1 MVIAPSPSV
10 LTTNHKNKNNGNNI
24 KTDVSHSMMDSAR
37 VGLDY
42 IVENSDY
49 TEKLASALESKNFVV
64 KKQVFE
70 LLSALCVYSNDGYAR
85 TLEAIDYY
93 KKHRKE
99 RYRFKFIVSELRSG
113 PNVEYQT
120 AVLAFINCM
129 ILATPDLHERIRIRS
144 EFIGLKLLQVLNDL
158 RYRHKD
164 SSDLVVQLD
173 VFDEQ
178 RESDE
183 SQTTPALS
191 GIDLS
196 SPLEVFYAILRQ
208 ISDSPQEI
216 PFLCILQH
224 LLRIDAKEPI
234 SDLIWDAAERLVHR
248 ATLLESRDDALRIL
262 KSPSRSKSLQKIKGS
277 QTVTTVGDKCSCN
290 CHKSERKGSVTVTL
304 INADPTEIPVAS
316 DAGPPPPPPPAPPAG
331 PPPPPPPPPP
341 PGMGGPPPPPPPPG
355 APPPPPPF
363 GSPLRNGPNAP
374 GAPDIPKLPQQ
385 TIPLPKTKM
394 RTVNWNKISS
404 GQVLGGN
411 KNNLWATFAKK
422 HLNTTAT
429 LDWAA
434 LEGLFCIQT
443 ENMKLALNAAAGITN
458 KAPASSPTTTTSGG
472 QGAGNADNKGAGPLK
487 RETNEILLLDAKRS
501 LNINIFLKQFRSS
514 NKDVIQHIVEGKS
527 EDLGTERL
535 RGLLKILPSKD
546 EVEMLK
552 SVPKEDQERL
562 GAAEKFIVQLIRLN
576 GYRLRLEAML
586 LKEEF
591 ESCVSSLE
599 SSINVILQATHD
611 VKASQQFQDVL
622 FMVLVAGNFLN
633 SGGYAGD
640 AAGVKLSSLQKI
652 ADIRGNQPGVS
663 LMHFVAMQA
672 EAKDP
677 KLITFVEEMASLEE
691 ASKTSI
697 EQLKSEILGL
707 KTKVINIDKQI
718 QDPNTPSEISKQY
731 GQLFT
736 DASYQLSALEGFLT
750 QVEEVRLDMAQFFC
764 EDVQTFKLEECFKI
778 LYSFTSRW
786 KQASTENAR
795 RKKQEQEAAQRKKIR
810 EEQFQKRLQLGWETP
825 QNDNN
830 KQVPLNAEDEIFI
843 ACSPRVVRR
852 RLGSLSDQ
860 ANNNLQSPDQLT
872 LPSPDTTPNGSLRRR
887 RSRVPS
893 DEDES
898 GLMDFLRSSGTE
910 GNRERKPEQYGSLDR
925 SWSRKTRRR
934 PNLMDY
940 LNDERERP
948 VSPAPGHK
956 DSHHNN
962 PTVQIDGC
970 GDSKTEETKSPS
982 REWRERIAAW
992 FVDLE
997 NGGSGEMPKRRSPP
1011 RRFVRRFGEPREVVV
1026 GGRGLATLP
1035 EGTHEEH
1042 EPVFSTYQ
1050 RVYADRRPSLKLNTD
1065 VVSAMEAIEEVQS
1078 PTKERPVARKSIV
1091 SLSSMLH
1098 NENKRKIGS
1107 DRTSKESAQ
1116 TKETDGRRSL
1126 IGSLGASESH
1136 NEKLVLYIP
1145 EKSLTN
1151 SSGKSIRRVPSVS
1164 IADKKDSNDDYS
1176 SSNAGTKEGFDRF
1189 ASIRRSRR
1197 YKKGPELTPSSTPSS
1212 PIITTSGSNSMTNN
1226 NGMSSPS
1233 ITTTRPELF
1242 TPTAAI
1248 RSRISTSSTKT
1259 EPVRSESMRSA
1270 DKPSLKPDSNI
1281 SSSKS
1286 LRAPVRRRHDPRSM
1300 STIEP
1305 RDVKLAMKNNS
1316 TNGSESP
1323 VVSSQN
1329 GTSIVQIRHGASNG
1343 APSRVF
1349 SSSKTTLSS
1358 SPGTAERDEGFEES
1372 HSSLSETNSQSE
1384 ANIILTKDATP
1395 TGNQRDNGSP
1405 SSDGRVLQR
1414 RPSRTSMTSLNIPS
1428 SKGNSFRESNNNVIS
1443 QNYKNSSRQSL
1454 LSSRSSLT
1462 SQTTVGTVKESNN
1475 QNHSESNNKKN
1486 GSKTRLADLDST
1498 YSTHPSTHTGLSSR
1512 SSSNGSNH
1520 SFSSKTLKNENGHN
1534 NNNNNSEK
1542 KSSSKGG
1549 LTPRIF
1555 SFMKPTASSQAKDK
1569 IEPPS
1574 KSKSKTSIKKA
1585 FK

>member
-1 MVIAPSPSV
+1 MV
-10 LTTNHKNKNNGNNI
+10 
-24 KTDVSHSMMDSAR
+24 M
-37 VGLDY
+37 
-42 IVENSDY
+42 
-49 TEKLASALESKNFVV
+49 F
-64 KKQVFE
+64 
-70 LLSALCVYSNDGYAR
+70 
-85 TLEAIDYY
+85 
-93 KKHRKE
+93 
-99 RYRFKFIVSELRSG
+99 
-113 PNVEYQT
+113 
-120 AVLAFINCM
+120 
-129 ILATPDLHERIRIRS
+129 
-144 EFIGLKLLQVLNDL
+144 
-158 RYRHKD
+158 RHKD

-277 QTVTTVGDKCSCN
+277 QTVVTVGDKCSCN

-304 INADPTEIPVAS
+304 LNADPSEVPVSTE
-316 DAGPPPPPPPAPPAG
+316 AGPPPPPAPPAA
-331 PPPPPPPPPP
+331 PAPPPPPPPP

-355 APPPPPPF
+355 ALPPPPPF
-363 GSPLRNGPNAP
+363 G
-374 GAPDIPKLPQQ
+374 APDMPKLPQQ

-422 HLNTTAT
+422 HSNTTAT

-443 ENMKLALNAAAGITN
+443 ENMKLAQNAAAGVIT
-458 KAPASSPTTTTSGG
+458 KAPASTTTAASGG
-472 QGAGNADNKGAGPLK
+472 PGAPNPDNKGASPLK

-514 NKDVIQHIVEGKS
+514 NTDVIQHIVEGKS

-677 KLITFVEEMASLEE
+677 KLISFVEDMASLEE

-707 KTKVINIDKQI
+707 KTKVVNIDKQI
-718 QDPNTPSEISKQY
+718 QDPNTPSEISQQF
-731 GQLFT
+731 GQIFT
-736 DASYQLSALEGFLT
+736 DATYHLSALEGFLT

-764 EDVQTFKLEECFKI
+764 EELQTFKLEECFKI

-786 KQASTENAR
+786 KQASIENGR

-825 QNDNN
+825 QTDNN

-872 LPSPDTTPNGSLRRR
+872 LPSPGKALDTTPNGSLRRR

-898 GLMDFLRSSGTE
+898 GLMDFLRSSGSE
-910 GNRERKPEQYGSLDR
+910 NLRERKPEQYGSLDR
-925 SWSRKTRRR
+925 SWSRKARRR

-962 PTVQIDGC
+962 PTVQIDSC

-982 REWRERIAAW
+982 SHFIPREWRERIAAW

-997 NGGSGEMPKRRSPP
+997 NGGSGDTPKRRSPP

-1026 GGRGLATLP
+1026 GGSRGLATLP
-1035 EGTHEEH
+1035 EGMHEEH

-1091 SLSSMLH
+1091 SLSSMLN

-1107 DRTSKESAQ
+1107 DRTPKEPAQ
-1116 TKETDGRRSL
+1116 AKETDGRRSL

-1136 NEKLVLYIP
+1136 DEKLVLYIP

-1151 SSGKSIRRVPSVS
+1151 SNGKSIRRVPSVS
-1164 IADKKDSNDDYS
+1164 IADKKEDDYS

-1197 YKKGPELTPSSTPSS
+1197 YKKGPELTSSSTPSS
-1212 PIITTSGSNSMTNN
+1212 PIITGSNTMTNN
-1226 NGMSSPS
+1226 SGMSSPS
-1233 ITTTRPELF
+1233 ITTTRPELL

-1248 RSRISTSSTKT
+1248 RSRISTSSPSKT
-1259 EPVRSESMRSA
+1259 EPIRSESMRSSE
-1270 DKPSLKPDSNI
+1270 KPSLKPDSNI

-1305 RDVKLAMKNNS
+1305 RDVKLAMKNNA
-1316 TNGSESP
+1316 TIGSESQAP

-1343 APSRVF
+1343 APSRMF

-1384 ANIILTKDATP
+1384 ANIILTKDATSAA
-1395 TGNQRDNGSP
+1395 NGSH
-1405 SSDGRVLQR
+1405 SADSRVLQR
-1414 RPSRTSMTSLNIPS
+1414 RPSRTSMTSLNTPS

-1462 SQTTVGTVKESNN
+1462 SQTTVGTVKESS
-1475 QNHSESNNKKN
+1475 NHLNESNNKKN
-1486 GSKTRLADLDST
+1486 GSKSRIPDHLEST

-1520 SFSSKTLKNENGHN
+1520 SFSSKTVKSENGHN
-1534 NNNNNSEK
+1534 NNNNNLEK
-1542 KSSSKGG
+1542 KSSGKGV
-1549 LTPRIF
+1549 RIF